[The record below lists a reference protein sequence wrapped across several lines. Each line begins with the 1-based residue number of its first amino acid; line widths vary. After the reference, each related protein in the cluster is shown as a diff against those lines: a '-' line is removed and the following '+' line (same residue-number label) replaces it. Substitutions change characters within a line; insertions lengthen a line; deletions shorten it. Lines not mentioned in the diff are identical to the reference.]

1 MPASLASPSAAFVGL
16 ANQTP
21 VTASAAASPA
31 AQAMNP
37 FLAAGTAV
45 VLSNSFKTSAPGGFV
60 SDAELDDPFGVVES
74 DSDAD
79 PFGDVDEFSD
89 SEGDV

>member
-1 MPASLASPSAAFVGL
+1 VLG
-16 ANQTP
+16 NQTP
-21 VTASAAASPA
+21 VTASAAASSA

-45 VLSNSFKTSAPGGFV
+45 MLSNSFKTPASGGFV
-60 SDAELDDPFGVVES
+60 SDGETDDPFGDVES

-79 PFGDVDEFSD
+79 PFGEVDEFSD

>member
-1 MPASLASPSAAFVGL
+1 
-16 ANQTP
+16 
-21 VTASAAASPA
+21 
-31 AQAMNP
+31 MNP

-45 VLSNSFKTSAPGGFV
+45 MLSNSFKTPAPGGFV
-60 SDAELDDPFGVVES
+60 SDGETDDPFGDVES

-79 PFGDVDEFSD
+79 PFGEVDEFSD